1 MTEVTLNGRVVKV
14 VFADEAK
21 PYVVFEMATD
31 AGPVT
36 VTAQFAGIAPGQ
48 EVRLTGD
55 FREHP
60 RFGRRFRAATVLAL
74 APERLD
80 GLLAWLGSGRV
91 PGVGPKLG
99 TRIVEFFG
107 ADTRDVLESGGK
119 RLAECPGIGRSKAA
133 AIAGAWNQEREA
145 RETFVLLCDLGLTP
159 SQAAR
164 ASRTYGEG
172 APARVKADPYDL
184 ARVVPGIGFR
194 TADAIAGRMGIEP
207 GSPLRLRAAA
217 RYVLESAADAGHL
230 FLPADV
236 LVAEAARVT
245 DRPEEGVREAVA
257 ILVAGG
263 EAVQEEGPDG
273 LVVYPAYLWRA
284 EVQAA
289 RRIRLLAEQ
298 ALPALDIEQ
307 PEATPSPAGVSCGNP
322 PPTPACSGGRVEDPR
337 VGDVV
342 LAPSQLRALRT
353 VAGASVAVLTGGPG
367 TGKTT
372 IVSALL
378 HAGARAGRK
387 VVLAAPTGRAAMRMK
402 EATGHDAKT
411 LHRLLEFNPRDGRFL
426 RNESLPIDADWVVV
440 DECSMLDAVLMDC
453 LLRAIAPGTRLTL
466 VGDADQL
473 PPVGPGDPFRA
484 LAASGVVPV
493 ARLGE
498 VFRQGTGSA
507 IVLAAHRIRAGDE
520 PESAPPNRDDPG
532 DFHVTIREDP
542 EDIAR
547 MVETLVADR
556 IPARFG
562 LDPRRDVQVLAP
574 MRKGDCGTDALNRRL
589 RARRNPS
596 AADRPGL
603 ASGDRVIQNRNNYDR
618 DVFNGDIGSVV
629 AVGADGAVTVRF
641 DDREVTFDADE
652 ANDLSLAHAITIHK
666 SQGSEFP
673 AVVVVL
679 STQHWV
685 MLRRNLL
692 YTAVTRGRRLV
703 VVCGS
708 RRAIRAALDNARI
721 EPRNTRMADR
731 LRGLD
736 PQPGAPVPSGRRQ
749 PP

>member
-1 MTEVTLNGRVVKV
+1 MTQVTLHGRVVKV

-21 PYVVFEMATD
+21 PYVVFEMATEE
-31 AGPVT
+31 GPVT

-91 PGVGPKLG
+91 PGVGPKLAA
-99 TRIVEFFG
+99 RIVEFFG
-107 ADTRDVLESGGK
+107 ADTREVLESGGK
-119 RLAECPGIGRSKAA
+119 RLAECPGIGRAKVA

-207 GSPLRLRAAA
+207 GSPMRLRAAA

-273 LVVYPAYLWRA
+273 PVVYPAYLWRA

-289 RRIRLLAEQ
+289 RRIRLLAGQ
-298 ALPALDIEQ
+298 ALPAL
-307 PEATPSPAGVSCGNP
+307 A
-322 PPTPACSGGRVEDPR
+322 VEDPR

-453 LLRAIAPGTRLTL
+453 LLRAIAPGTRLTF

-507 IVLAAHRIRAGDE
+507 IVLAAHRILAGDE
-520 PESAPPNRDDPG
+520 PESAPPNRVDPG

-574 MRKGDCGTDALNRRL
+574 MRKGECGTDALNRRL
-589 RARRNPS
+589 RARLNPS

-603 ASGDRVIQNRNNYDR
+603 APGDRVIQNRNNYDR

-652 ANDLSLAHAITIHK
+652 AADLSLAHAITIHK

-736 PQPGAPVPSGRRQ
+736 PPPAVPFPSGGRQ

>member
-1 MTEVTLNGRVVKV
+1 MTQITLTGRVLKV
-14 VFADEAK
+14 LYADEAK
-21 PYVVFEMATD
+21 PYVVFEMAADD
-31 AGPVT
+31 APVT
-36 VTAQFAGIAPGQ
+36 VVAQAAGVTPGQ
-48 EVRLTGD
+48 EMRVTGD

-60 RFGRRFRAATVLAL
+60 RFGRRFRAATLLAL
-74 APERLD
+74 APERLE

-91 PGVGPKLG
+91 PGVGPKLA

-107 ADTRDVLESGGK
+107 AETRAVLEEGGT
-119 RLAECPGIGRSKAA
+119 RLGECPGIGRSKAT
-133 AIAGAWNQEREA
+133 AIAAAWNNEKAA

-159 SQAAR
+159 SQAGR
-164 ASRTYGEG
+164 ASRAYGEG

-207 GSPLRLRAAA
+207 GSLLRLRAAA
-217 RYVLESAADAGHL
+217 RYVLETASDAGHL
-230 FLPADV
+230 YLPADV

-245 DRPEEGVREAVA
+245 DRPEEGILEAVA

-263 EAVQEEGPDG
+263 EAIQEDAPDG
-273 LVVYPAYLWRA
+273 PVVYLAPLWRA

-289 RRIRLLAEQ
+289 RRIRLLAAQ
-298 ALPALDIEQ
+298 NVPALL
-307 PEATPSPAGVSCGNP
+307 
-322 PPTPACSGGRVEDPR
+322 VEDAR

-353 VAGASVAVLTGGPG
+353 VAGAPVAVLTGGPG

-378 HAGARAGRK
+378 RAGERAGRK
-387 VVLAAPTGRAAMRMK
+387 VVLAAPTGRAAMRMR
-402 EATGHDAKT
+402 ETTGHDART
-411 LHRLLEFNPRDGRFL
+411 LHRLLEFNPRAGRFL
-426 RNESLPIDADWVVV
+426 RNESLPIDADWVVI
-440 DECSMLDAVLMDC
+440 DESSMLDAVLMDC
-453 LLRAIAPGTRLTL
+453 LLRAIAPGTRLTF

-484 LAASGVVPV
+484 LAESGTVPV
-493 ARLGE
+493 ARLGD
-498 VFRQGTGSA
+498 VFRQGAGSA
-507 IVLAAHRIRAGDE
+507 IVVAAHRILAGEE
-520 PESAPPNRDDPG
+520 PESAAPNRDEPG
-532 DFHVTIREDP
+532 DFHVTIREEP

-547 MVETLVADR
+547 MVETLVAER

-562 LDPRRDVQVLAP
+562 LDPRTDVQVLAP

-589 RARRNPS
+589 RARLNPA

-603 ASGDRVIQNRNNYDR
+603 APGDRVIQNRNNYDR
-618 DVFNGDIGSVV
+618 DVFNGDIGSVL

-641 DDREVTFDADE
+641 EEREVTFDMDE
-652 ANDLSLAHAITIHK
+652 ADDLSLAHAITIHK

-708 RRAIRAALDNARI
+708 RRAIRVALDNARL

-731 LRGLD
+731 LRGLGASD
-736 PQPGAPVPSGRRQ
+736 PDPGPF
-749 PP
+749 